1 MKTLFLTFISFI
13 SLFAMGQSNLT
24 VFNNGGQ
31 KFYLI
36 MNGIKQ
42 NSVAQTNVVVSG
54 IKNGGYSVKLIFED
68 GKTKDIEKNFYLDA
82 PQEITTRVIFKK
94 GAGKLQLV
102 SMEPSNGNVAVGSVT
117 YRPDNNAVFSDA
129 VTSTTTTTTTQT
141 TTESTTTGG
150 GVQGNGNGSM
160 GIQVVESTAPTPGN
174 AGGSNNGGVQMN
186 VNATQNQ
193 TNNQQVGNGGVTIS
207 LTDPVNGENINM
219 NFNMNVNGTTVDPN
233 AQNVNMNVNVSGN
246 GNQQN
251 SGNTRPGANANV
263 NVGTSTN
270 STTQQTTTNG
280 ANVNVNVSGNG
291 VNPSVIATVPGA
303 TTNVTVNGGTV
314 TQNSSNTTITTTTTT
329 TTNSSTTTNGG
340 SNVGNVTSTNMTG
353 TGGGTSNGRMVC
365 SKTLSNVETLKTEL
379 KGYSF
384 EDDRVGAL
392 KISLKNKCLYAA
404 DAVKV
409 MDLFTFDANQLEV
422 AKFLSD
428 HLLDYDN
435 ASSLASKFTFDSS
448 KMEYMEY
455 IGRD

>member
-1 MKTLFLTFISFI
+1 MRTSLFFGILFL
-13 SLFAMGQSNLT
+13 SLSLVAQSNLT

-68 GKTKDIEKNFYLDA
+68 GKTKDIDKNFFLDT
-82 PQEITTRVIFKK
+82 PQDVTTRVVFKK
-94 GAGKLQLV
+94 GVGKLQLV
-102 SMEPSNGNVAVGSVT
+102 SMEPVAGTVAAGSVT
-117 YRPDNNAVFSDA
+117 YRPDNTAVFSDA
-129 VTSTTTTTTTQT
+129 VTTTTTTTTQT
-141 TTESTTTGG
+141 VSTESSTVGGNTTN
-150 GVQGNGNGSM
+150 GNGNGSV
-160 GIQVVESTAPTPGN
+160 GIQFTATTPTPTTPN
-174 AGGSNNGGVQMN
+174 SNTPVTPSND
-186 VNATQNQ
+186 
-193 TNNQQVGNGGVTIS
+193 GNGSVNIS
-207 LTDPVNGENINM
+207 VTDPVNGENINM
-219 NFNMNVNGTTVDPN
+219 NVNMDMNGAVVDPN
-233 AQNVNMNVNVSGN
+233 AQNVNMNMNVNVSGN

-251 SGNTRPGANANV
+251 TSNTRPGANANV
-263 NVGTSTN
+263 NVGTTTN

-280 ANVNVNVSGNG
+280 ANVNVNVNGNG
-291 VNPSVIATVPGA
+291 VNPSVNATVPGA

-314 TQNSSNTTITTTTTT
+314 TQNSSNTTVTTTTTT
-329 TTNSSTTTNGG
+329 TTNATTTVNGTTNVNNG
-340 SNVGNVTSTNMTG
+340 SNTTNTV
-353 TGGGTSNGRMVC
+353 GGTSNARMVC

-379 KGYSF
+379 NGYSF

-404 DAVKV
+404 DAIQI

-428 HLLDYDN
+428 HLVDYDN
-435 ASSLASKFTFDSS
+435 ASSLAAKFAFDSS

-455 IGRD
+455 VGRD

>member
-1 MKTLFLTFISFI
+1 MRTSLFFGVLFLSI
-13 SLFAMGQSNLT
+13 SLFAQSNLT

-68 GKTKDIEKNFYLDA
+68 GKTKDIDKNFYLDA
-82 PQEITTRVIFKK
+82 PQDVTTRVVFKK
-94 GAGKLQLV
+94 GTGKIQLV
-102 SMEPSNGNVAVGSVT
+102 SMEPAAGTVAAGSVT

-129 VTSTTTTTTTQT
+129 VTTTTTTTTQT
-141 TTESTTTGG
+141 VSTESSTVGGNTTN
-150 GVQGNGNGSM
+150 GNGNGSV
-160 GIQVVESTAPTPGN
+160 GIHFNATTPTPTQPTPN
-174 AGGSNNGGVQMN
+174 TNTAVPPSNGGN
-186 VNATQNQ
+186 
-193 TNNQQVGNGGVTIS
+193 GNITIS
-207 LTDPVNGENINM
+207 VTDPVNGENINM
-219 NFNMNVNGTTVDPN
+219 NVNMNMNGAVVDPN
-233 AQNVNMNVNVSGN
+233 AQNVNMNMNVNVSGN
-246 GNQQN
+246 GTQQN
-251 SGNTRPGANANV
+251 SNNTRPGANANV
-263 NVGTSTN
+263 NVGTTTN
-270 STTQQTTTNG
+270 NTTQQTTTNG

-291 VNPSVIATVPGA
+291 VNPTVNATVPGA
-303 TTNVTVNGGTV
+303 NTNVSVNGGTV

-329 TTNSSTTTNGG
+329 TTNATTTVNGTTNVNNG
-340 SNVGNVTSTNMTG
+340 SNTTNTV
-353 TGGGTSNGRMVC
+353 GGTSNGRMVC
-365 SKTLSNVETLKTEL
+365 TKTLSNVETLKTEL
-379 KGYSF
+379 KAYSF

-435 ASSLASKFTFDSS
+435 APSLAAKFTFDSS

>member
-1 MKTLFLTFISFI
+1 MRTSLFFGILFL
-13 SLFAMGQSNLT
+13 SLSLVAQSNLT

-68 GKTKDIEKNFYLDA
+68 GKTKDIDKNFFLDT
-82 PQEITTRVIFKK
+82 PQDVTTRVVFKK
-94 GAGKLQLV
+94 GVGKLQLV
-102 SMEPSNGNVAVGSVT
+102 SMEPVAGTVAAGSVT
-117 YRPDNNAVFSDA
+117 YRPDNTAVFSDA
-129 VTSTTTTTTTQT
+129 VTTTTTTTTQT
-141 TTESTTTGG
+141 VSTESSTVGGNTTN
-150 GVQGNGNGSM
+150 GNGNGSV
-160 GIQVVESTAPTPGN
+160 GIQFTATTPTPTTPN
-174 AGGSNNGGVQMN
+174 TNTPVTPSND
-186 VNATQNQ
+186 
-193 TNNQQVGNGGVTIS
+193 GNGSVNIS
-207 LTDPVNGENINM
+207 VTDPVNGENINM
-219 NFNMNVNGTTVDPN
+219 NVNMNMNGAVVDPN
-233 AQNVNMNVNVSGN
+233 AQNVNMNMNMNVSGN
-246 GNQQN
+246 GTQENT
-251 SGNTRPGANANV
+251 STTRPGVNANV

-280 ANVNVNVSGNG
+280 ANVNVNVNGNG
-291 VNPSVIATVPGA
+291 VNPSVNATVPGA

-329 TTNSSTTTNGG
+329 TNAYTTVNGTTNVNNG
-340 SNVGNVTSTNMTG
+340 SNTTNTV
-353 TGGGTSNGRMVC
+353 GGTSNGRMVC

-379 KGYSF
+379 NGYSF

-392 KISLKNKCLYAA
+392 KISLKNKCLFAA
-404 DAVKV
+404 DAVQI

-428 HLLDYDN
+428 HLVDYDN
-435 ASSLASKFTFDSS
+435 ASSLAAKFAFDSS

-455 IGRD
+455 VGRD

>member
-1 MKTLFLTFISFI
+1 MRTSLFFGILFL
-13 SLFAMGQSNLT
+13 SLSLVAQSNLT

-68 GKTKDIEKNFYLDA
+68 GKTKDIDKNFFLDT
-82 PQEITTRVIFKK
+82 PQDVTTKVIFKK
-94 GAGKLQLV
+94 GVGKLQLV
-102 SMEPSNGNVAVGSVT
+102 SMVPAAGTVTEGSVS
-117 YRPDNNAVFSDA
+117 YRPDNTAVFSDA
-129 VTSTTTTTTTQT
+129 VTTTTTTTTQT
-141 TTESTTTGG
+141 VSTESSTVGGNTTN
-150 GVQGNGNGSM
+150 GNGNGSV
-160 GIQVVESTAPTPGN
+160 GIQFTATTPTPTTPN
-174 AGGSNNGGVQMN
+174 SNTPVTPSND
-186 VNATQNQ
+186 
-193 TNNQQVGNGGVTIS
+193 GNGSVNIS
-207 LTDPVNGENINM
+207 VTDPVNGENINM
-219 NFNMNVNGTTVDPN
+219 NVNMDMNGAVVDPN
-233 AQNVNMNVNVSGN
+233 AQNVNMNMNVNVSGN

-251 SGNTRPGANANV
+251 TSTTRPGTNANV
-263 NVGTSTN
+263 NVGTTTN

-280 ANVNVNVSGNG
+280 ANVNVNVNGNG
-291 VNPSVIATVPGA
+291 VNPSVNATVPGA

-314 TQNSSNTTITTTTTT
+314 TQNSSNTTVTTTTT
-329 TTNSSTTTNGG
+329 TTNATTTVNGTTNVNNG
-340 SNVGNVTSTNMTG
+340 SNTTNTV
-353 TGGGTSNGRMVC
+353 GGTSNGRMVC

-404 DAVKV
+404 DAVQIL
-409 MDLFTFDANQLEV
+409 DLFTFDANQLEV

-428 HLLDYDN
+428 HLVDYDN
-435 ASSLASKFTFDSS
+435 ASSLAAKFAFDSS

-455 IGRD
+455 VGRD

>member
-1 MKTLFLTFISFI
+1 MRTSLFFGILFL
-13 SLFAMGQSNLT
+13 SLSLVAQSNLT

-68 GKTKDIEKNFYLDA
+68 GKTKDIDKNFFLDT
-82 PQEITTRVIFKK
+82 PQDVTTRVVFKK
-94 GAGKLQLV
+94 GVGKLQLV
-102 SMEPSNGNVAVGSVT
+102 SIEPVAGTVAAGSVI
-117 YRPDNNAVFSDA
+117 YRPDNTAVFSDA
-129 VTSTTTTTTTQT
+129 VTTTTTTTTQT
-141 TTESTTTGG
+141 VSTESSTVGGNTTN
-150 GVQGNGNGSM
+150 GNGNGSV
-160 GIQVVESTAPTPGN
+160 GIQFTATTPTPTTPN
-174 AGGSNNGGVQMN
+174 TNTPVTPSND
-186 VNATQNQ
+186 
-193 TNNQQVGNGGVTIS
+193 GNGSVNIS
-207 LTDPVNGENINM
+207 VTDPVNGENINM
-219 NFNMNVNGTTVDPN
+219 NVNMDMNGAVVDPN
-233 AQNVNMNVNVSGN
+233 AQNVNMNMNVNVSGN
-246 GNQQN
+246 GIQENT
-251 SGNTRPGANANV
+251 STTRPGANANV
-263 NVGTSTN
+263 NVGTTTN

-280 ANVNVNVSGNG
+280 ANVNVNVNGNG
-291 VNPSVIATVPGA
+291 VNPSVNATVPGA

-329 TTNSSTTTNGG
+329 TNASTTVNGTTNVNNG
-340 SNVGNVTSTNMTG
+340 SNTTNTV
-353 TGGGTSNGRMVC
+353 GGTSNGRMVC

-379 KGYSF
+379 NGYSF

-392 KISLKNKCLYAA
+392 KISFKNKCLYAA
-404 DAVKV
+404 DAIQI

-435 ASSLASKFTFDSS
+435 ASSLAAKFAFDSS

-455 IGRD
+455 VGRD

>member
-1 MKTLFLTFISFI
+1 MRTSLFFGILFL
-13 SLFAMGQSNLT
+13 SLSLVAQSNLT

-68 GKTKDIEKNFYLDA
+68 GKTKDIDKNFFLDT
-82 PQEITTRVIFKK
+82 PQDVTTRVVFKK
-94 GAGKLQLV
+94 GVGKLQLV
-102 SMEPSNGNVAVGSVT
+102 SMEPVAGTVAAGSVT
-117 YRPDNNAVFSDA
+117 YRPDNTAVFSDA
-129 VTSTTTTTTTQT
+129 VTTTTTTTTQT
-141 TTESTTTGG
+141 VSTESSTVGGNTTN
-150 GVQGNGNGSM
+150 GNGNGSV
-160 GIQVVESTAPTPGN
+160 GIQFTATTPRPTTPN
-174 AGGSNNGGVQMN
+174 TNTPVTPSND
-186 VNATQNQ
+186 
-193 TNNQQVGNGGVTIS
+193 GNGRVNIS
-207 LTDPVNGENINM
+207 VTDPVNGENINM
-219 NFNMNVNGTTVDPN
+219 NVNMDMNGAVVDPN
-233 AQNVNMNVNVSGN
+233 AQNVNMNMNVNVSGN

-251 SGNTRPGANANV
+251 TSTTRPGANANV
-263 NVGTSTN
+263 NVGTTIN
-270 STTQQTTTNG
+270 SSTQQTTTNG
-280 ANVNVNVSGNG
+280 ANVNVNVNGNG
-291 VNPSVIATVPGA
+291 VNPSVNATVPGA

-329 TTNSSTTTNGG
+329 TTNASTTVNGTTNVNNG
-340 SNVGNVTSTNMTG
+340 SNTTNTV
-353 TGGGTSNGRMVC
+353 GGTSNARMVC

-379 KGYSF
+379 NGYSF

-404 DAVKV
+404 DAVQIL
-409 MDLFTFDANQLEV
+409 DLFTFDANQLEV

-435 ASSLASKFTFDSS
+435 ASSLAAKFAFDSS

-455 IGRD
+455 VGRD

>member
-1 MKTLFLTFISFI
+1 MRTSLFLGVLFLSLSF
-13 SLFAMGQSNLT
+13 FAQSNLT

-42 NSVAQTNVVVSG
+42 NSVAQTNVVVSS

-68 GKTKDIEKNFYLDA
+68 GKTKDIDKNFFLDT
-82 PQEITTRVIFKK
+82 PQDVTTRVIFKK
-94 GAGKLQLV
+94 GVGKLQLV
-102 SMEPSNGNVAVGSVT
+102 SMVPAAGTVTEGSVS

-129 VTSTTTTTTTQT
+129 GTTTTTTTTQT
-141 TTESTTTGG
+141 VSTETSTVGGNTTN
-150 GVQGNGNGSM
+150 GNGNGSV
-160 GIQVVESTAPTPGN
+160 GIQFNAATPTPTPTPTTTPN
-174 AGGSNNGGVQMN
+174 INTTVTPTNGGNGN
-186 VNATQNQ
+186 VN
-193 TNNQQVGNGGVTIS
+193 IS
-207 LTDPVNGENINM
+207 VTDPVNGENINM
-219 NFNMNVNGTTVDPN
+219 NVNMNMNGTVVDPN

-246 GNQQN
+246 GTQQN
-251 SGNTRPGANANV
+251 TSNTRPGANTNV
-263 NVGTSTN
+263 NVGTTSN
-270 STTQQTTTNG
+270 SSTQQTTTNG

-291 VNPSVIATVPGA
+291 VNPSVNATVPGA

-314 TQNSSNTTITTTTTT
+314 TQNSSNSTITTTTTT
-329 TTNSSTTTNGG
+329 NASTTVNGTTNASNGTNT
-340 SNVGNVTSTNMTG
+340 V
-353 TGGGTSNGRMVC
+353 GGTSNGRMVC

-379 KGYSF
+379 NGYSF

-404 DAVKV
+404 DAVQL

-435 ASSLASKFTFDSS
+435 ASSLAAKFAFDSS

-455 IGRD
+455 VGRD

>member
-1 MKTLFLTFISFI
+1 MRTSLFFGILFL
-13 SLFAMGQSNLT
+13 SLSLVAQSNLT

-68 GKTKDIEKNFYLDA
+68 GKTKDIDKNFLLDT
-82 PQEITTRVIFKK
+82 PQDVTTRVVFKK
-94 GAGKLQLV
+94 GVGKLQLV
-102 SMEPSNGNVAVGSVT
+102 SMEPVAGSVAAGSVT
-117 YRPDNNAVFSDA
+117 YRPDNTAVFSDA
-129 VTSTTTTTTTQT
+129 VTTTTTTTTQT
-141 TTESTTTGG
+141 VSTESSTVGGNTTN
-150 GVQGNGNGSM
+150 GNGNGSV
-160 GIQVVESTAPTPGN
+160 GIQFTATTPTPTTPN
-174 AGGSNNGGVQMN
+174 TNTPVTPSNE
-186 VNATQNQ
+186 
-193 TNNQQVGNGGVTIS
+193 GNGSVNIS
-207 LTDPVNGENINM
+207 VTDPVNGENINM
-219 NFNMNVNGTTVDPN
+219 NVNMNMNGAVVDPN

-251 SGNTRPGANANV
+251 TSTTRPGANANV
-263 NVGTSTN
+263 NVGTTTN

-291 VNPSVIATVPGA
+291 VNPSVNATVPGA
-303 TTNVTVNGGTV
+303 TTHVTVNGGTV
-314 TQNSSNTTITTTTTT
+314 TQNSSNTTVTTTTTT
-329 TTNSSTTTNGG
+329 TTNATTTVNGTTNVNNG
-340 SNVGNVTSTNMTG
+340 SNTTNTV
-353 TGGGTSNGRMVC
+353 GGTSNGRMVC

-379 KGYSF
+379 NGYSF

-404 DAVKV
+404 DAVKL

-435 ASSLASKFTFDSS
+435 ASSLAAKFAFDSS

-455 IGRD
+455 VGRD

>member
-1 MKTLFLTFISFI
+1 MRTSLFFGILFL
-13 SLFAMGQSNLT
+13 SLSLVAQSNLT

-68 GKTKDIEKNFYLDA
+68 GKTKDIDKNFFLDT
-82 PQEITTRVIFKK
+82 PQDVTTRVVFKK
-94 GAGKLQLV
+94 GVGKLQLV
-102 SMEPSNGNVAVGSVT
+102 SMEPVAGTVAAGSVI
-117 YRPDNNAVFSDA
+117 YRPDNTAVFSDA
-129 VTSTTTTTTTQT
+129 VTTTTTTTTQT
-141 TTESTTTGG
+141 VSTESSTVGGNTTN
-150 GVQGNGNGSM
+150 GNGNGSV
-160 GIQVVESTAPTPGN
+160 GIQFTATTPTPTTPN
-174 AGGSNNGGVQMN
+174 TNTPVTPSND
-186 VNATQNQ
+186 
-193 TNNQQVGNGGVTIS
+193 GNGSVNIS
-207 LTDPVNGENINM
+207 VTDPVNGENINM
-219 NFNMNVNGTTVDPN
+219 NVNMDMNGAVVDPN
-233 AQNVNMNVNVSGN
+233 AQNVNMNMNVNVSGN
-246 GNQQN
+246 GIQENT
-251 SGNTRPGANANV
+251 STTRPGANANV
-263 NVGTSTN
+263 NVGTTTN

-280 ANVNVNVSGNG
+280 ANVNVNVNGNG
-291 VNPSVIATVPGA
+291 VNPSVNATVPGA

-329 TTNSSTTTNGG
+329 TTNASTTVNGTTNVNNG
-340 SNVGNVTSTNMTG
+340 SNTTNTV
-353 TGGGTSNGRMVC
+353 GGTSNGRMVC

-379 KGYSF
+379 NGYSF

-404 DAVKV
+404 DAIQI

-435 ASSLASKFTFDSS
+435 ASSLAAKFAFDSS

-455 IGRD
+455 VGRD

>member
-1 MKTLFLTFISFI
+1 MKNISFLLLVFCLTEAI
-13 SLFAMGQSNLT
+13 AQSNLT

-68 GKTKDIEKNFYLDA
+68 GKTKDIDKNFYLDA
-82 PQEITTRVIFKK
+82 PQDVTTRVVFKK
-94 GAGKLQLV
+94 GTGKIQLV
-102 SMEPSNGNVAVGSVT
+102 SMEPAAGTVAAGSVT

-129 VTSTTTTTTTQT
+129 VTTTTTTTTQT
-141 TTESTTTGG
+141 VSTETSTVGGNTTN
-150 GVQGNGNGSM
+150 GNGNGSV
-160 GIQVVESTAPTPGN
+160 GIQFNATTPTPTQPTPN
-174 AGGSNNGGVQMN
+174 TNTTVTPSNGGN
-186 VNATQNQ
+186 
-193 TNNQQVGNGGVTIS
+193 GNITIS
-207 LTDPVNGENINM
+207 VTDPVNGENINM
-219 NFNMNVNGTTVDPN
+219 NVNMNMNGAVVDPN
-233 AQNVNMNVNVSGN
+233 AQNVNMNMNVNVSDN
-246 GNQQN
+246 GTQQN
-251 SGNTRPGANANV
+251 SNNTRPGANANV
-263 NVGTSTN
+263 NVGTTTN
-270 STTQQTTTNG
+270 STTQQTTMNG
-280 ANVNVNVSGNG
+280 ANVNVNVSGNAG
-291 VNPSVIATVPGA
+291 NPTVNATVPGA
-303 TTNVTVNGGTV
+303 NTNVSVNGGTV
-314 TQNSSNTTITTTTTT
+314 TQNSSNTTVTTTTTT
-329 TTNSSTTTNGG
+329 TTNATTTVNGTTNVNNG
-340 SNVGNVTSTNMTG
+340 SNTTNAV
-353 TGGGTSNGRMVC
+353 GGTSNGRMVC

-435 ASSLASKFTFDSS
+435 APSLAAKFTFDSS